1 MSGVGGTPLS
11 KLLSAIREFEAR
23 EDRSFDEK
31 ELRAA
36 IDALKLELALDMAR
50 AERAE
55 EEE

>member
-1 MSGVGGTPLS
+1 M
-11 KLLSAIREFEAR
+11 SAIREFEAR